1 MKKFYISFIVCF
13 IGLQTL
19 AQSPL
24 NVLFV
29 NDNGVNPDNTTVM
42 LQLLEDAEVNFSVFD
57 AVAEMRSPDLLELQ
71 NHNLVIWYLSSD
83 GVGRYFWNGDDTDNN
98 HLRLYLE
105 QGGMLWVI
113 GTDFMYDR
121 YATPYS
127 FGAGDF
133 VYDYLGVGE
142 YHAQAYADDGFL
154 GVPQLDLAEG
164 IDWLSLNPVQWV
176 FATLW
181 YVDAIATSPNAEAVY
196 MMGPES
202 YVFSDYAA
210 AVKLSADSFRTMSF
224 FFDFALI
231 DSPANRQTLMNEV
244 LNYFS
249 NLVNTNEL
257 STIDNE
263 FSISP
268 NPASDIINIHYKN
281 DLFSNEMVQVYDLT
295 GKLMFESAIST
306 DMHQLSV
313 SSLKNGIYFVK
324 LGDKTRK
331 LIISN

>member
-1 MKKFYISFIVCF
+1 MKKLYISLIACF
-13 IGLQTL
+13 IGLQTM

-42 LQLLEDAEVNFSVFD
+42 LQLLEEAEVNLTVFD

-98 HLRLYLE
+98 HVRMYLE

-133 VYDYLGVGE
+133 VYDYLGVAE
-142 YHAQAYADDGFL
+142 YHAQAYADDGSL

-164 IDWLSLNPVQWV
+164 IDWISLNPVQWV

-181 YVDAIATSPNAEAVY
+181 YVDAIATAPNADAVY
-196 MMGPES
+196 MMGPDS

-210 AVKLSADSFRTMSF
+210 AIKLSTDSYRTMSF
-224 FFDFALI
+224 FFDLALI

-249 NLVNTNEL
+249 NLV
-257 STIDNE
+257 STAEISDIDKE
-263 FSISP
+263 FSIGP
-268 NPASDIINIHYKN
+268 NPASDIIHFEAKN
-281 DLFSNEMVQVYDLT
+281 VSAGNAMVQVFDLT
-295 GKLMFESAIST
+295 GKLMFETAIST
-306 DMHQLSV
+306 DKLQLSV